1 MATDVDQKV
10 NSILENIKKSSN
22 NNDEKSSQV
31 EENKVKKPVNK
42 TKKANENEIRGVPK
56 SGRFWKSKK
65 EKFSKII
72 KTKGI
77 RPDYQKKEALRIE
90 LKRTKDISHQILDQ
104 IKEKEE
110 ARKQRRRENIKR
122 AEENKRKSEIVQ
134 VITNTKKLKR
144 MKKKQLRFIEKR
156 DINVNKENKQQSSA
170 ESTVDK

>member
-1 MATDVDQKV
+1 MTATD
-10 NSILENIKKSSN
+10 
-22 NNDEKSSQV
+22 
-31 EENKVKKPVNK
+31 
-42 TKKANENEIRGVPK
+42 
-56 SGRFWKSKK
+56 KSKLK
-65 EKFSKII
+65 KTLYNSRFSKII

-170 ESTVDK
+170 DSAVDK